1 LNFFFHIF
9 ILLNTFFKTRR
20 HNGYIDLFLGRPN
33 KLLFFFAEGENTI
46 PSCNEGSMARPV
58 TLLESYR
65 ERFQLKDAY
74 D

>member
-1 LNFFFHIF
+1 VYLFVKIE
-9 ILLNTFFKTRR
+9 R
-20 HNGYIDLFLGRPN
+20 HNRYIDPFLGRPN
-33 KLLFFFAEGENTI
+33 KLLFFFAERENTI
-46 PSCNEGSMARPV
+46 PSCNEGSVARPV